1 MIRPVAS
8 CSNVFEVILDILRQG
23 ERVRICPVEGFEQWL
38 EASHIFGS
46 VIFGSTRGGTAF
58 ITIERPFWY
67 LHTRWIAA
75 KKVKDTWASFTAD
88 KLACTFA
95 GSADVLAL

>member
-23 ERVRICPVEGFEQWL
+23 KRVRICLVEGFEQRL
-38 EASHIFGS
+38 KASDMVCS
-46 VIFGSTRGGTAF
+46 VVFGSTRGRTAF
-58 ITIERPFWY
+58 IAIERPFWY

-75 KKVKDTWASFTAD
+75 KKMKDTWASFTAD